1 MVIGNTREILLA
13 QMRKR
18 KELVKLSETF
28 EKLQQIY
35 FEVAFESMSEEEA
48 KLYDLV
54 VNGKLNNVK
63 EILIVQDTINLSY
76 LLPRIVYLQH
86 GMNIKSVVDDLNE
99 LGIETELLTGIN
111 VNYFDEDYNKI
122 LQPFVTITFKQPVPL
137 FLGTRPNAKSIKE
150 FKNRCPKPVFDK
162 FIEITKQYVHE
173 MLVAATLLQ
182 ELGFFLDRED
192 ITLDFIKKNY
202 PELYK
207 TYEDGKKEPY
217 FK

>member
-1 MVIGNTREILLA
+1 MVNSNTRGILLA

-35 FEVAFESMSEEEA
+35 FEVAFESMSEDEA

-54 VNGKLNNVK
+54 VNGKLNNLK
-63 EILIVQDTINLSY
+63 EILIVQDTIDLSY
-76 LLPRIVYLQH
+76 LLPRIFVRMH
-86 GMNIKSVVDDLNE
+86 INMKPIVDDLNE

-111 VNYFDEDYNKI
+111 VNYLDEDFNKI

-137 FLGTRPNAKSIKE
+137 FLGKQPNAGSIKK

-192 ITLDFIKKNY
+192 VSLDFIKKNY

-207 TYEDGKKEPY
+207 TYEDGKEESY

>member
-1 MVIGNTREILLA
+1 MVNSNTRGILLA

-35 FEVAFESMSEEEA
+35 FEVAFESMSEDEA

-54 VNGKLNNVK
+54 VNGKLNNLK
-63 EILIVQDTINLSY
+63 EILIVQDTIDLSY
-76 LLPRIVYLQH
+76 LLPRIFVH
-86 GMNIKSVVDDLNE
+86 MHINMKPIVDDLNE

-111 VNYFDEDYNKI
+111 VNYLDEDFNKI

-137 FLGTRPNAKSIKE
+137 FLGKQPNAGSIEK

-192 ITLDFIKKNY
+192 VSLDFIKKNY

-207 TYEDGKKEPY
+207 TYEDGKEESY